1 MRCGISAGG
10 VFEGTSWLVAPKML
24 MQPAARLDVQRT
36 GTRQMLYCPVSK
48 AKVRFE
54 IRAALQMAY
63 SGVISEDNIRIQ
75 DGLAAGISPE

>member
-1 MRCGISAGG
+1 
-10 VFEGTSWLVAPKML
+10 ML

-48 AKVRFE
+48 AKVRPE

-75 DGLAAGISPE
+75 DGLAVGLSPK